1 MDEQYIIGKD
11 EPDAAEVEKL
21 GSPSGE
27 TPQSIIAGLDA
38 HPDETLRDL
47 IGRAKALLAARQS
60 ERQERAL
67 ATIKKLAREN
77 GLVVQAGKPGRK
89 RGRPRKAIDGS

>member
-1 MDEQYIIGKD
+1 MDAPYLIEMEGGERKRKAPQELIAFLEEQ
-11 EPDAAEVEKL
+11 
-21 GSPSGE
+21 
-27 TPQSIIAGLDA
+27 
-38 HPDETLRDL
+38 PDETLRDL
-47 IGRAKALLAARQS
+47 IGRAKALLAAREN

-89 RGRPRKAIDGS
+89 RGRPRKVIDGPES